1 MPLYQFTA
9 FVPHDA
15 LVIWNGLLWTLGIFA
30 SSMTLGSLIGFA
42 PALVLHA
49 RVPVL
54 AQLVISFVEL
64 FRNSPLLV
72 QLFLVFYGLPMVTSF
87 SPSAT
92 EAAVLTLTVN
102 TAAFMVVNVVSALDA
117 VPRGQWQAA
126 GSSGMSYPQVMRL
139 VVLPQAIRTVI
150 PPTIVLAIGQ
160 LQTSSLVSIIGVDD
174 LARAGTI
181 LNTRTLRPFIIWPVI
196 GLIYFIMAKVMSL
209 YAARIER
216 RVRAKITWF
225 APAA

>member
-1 MPLYQFTA
+1 MNMYQYTA

-15 LVIWNGLLWTLGIFA
+15 IVIWNGFLWTLGIFA
-30 SSMTLGSLIGFA
+30 SSMVLGSLTGFLL
-42 PALVLHA
+42 ALVLHA

-54 AQLVISFVEL
+54 AQIVVAFVEL

-87 SPSAT
+87 GPTAT
-92 EAAVLTLTVN
+92 EAAVLTMTIN
-102 TAAFMVVNVVSALDA
+102 TAAFMVIIVISALDA

-126 GSSGMSYPQVMRL
+126 GSSGMSYAQVMRL

-174 LARAGTI
+174 LTRVGSVLT
-181 LNTRTLRPFIIWPVI
+181 TRTLRPFVIWPVI
-196 GLIYFIMAKVMSL
+196 GLIYFIMAKVMSH
-209 YAARIER
+209 YAARVER

>member
-1 MPLYQFTA
+1 MHMYQYTA

-15 LVIWNGLLWTLGIFA
+15 LVIWNGFLWTLGIFG
-30 SSMTLGSLIGFA
+30 SSMALGSLIGFVL
-42 PALVLHA
+42 ALVLHA

-54 AQLVISFVEL
+54 AQLVIAFVEL

-72 QLFLVFYGLPMVTSF
+72 QLFLVFYGLPMVTAF
-87 SPSAT
+87 SPSAA
-92 EAAVLTLTVN
+92 EAAIVTMTVN
-102 TAAFMVVNVVSALDA
+102 TAAFMVIIVVSALDA

-126 GSSGMSYPQVMRL
+126 GSSGMSYAQVMRL

-196 GLIYFIMAKVMSL
+196 GLIYFLMAKVLSH

>member
-1 MPLYQFTA
+1 M
-9 FVPHDA
+9 PHDA
-15 LVIWNGLLWTLGIFA
+15 LVIWSGFLWTLGIFA
-30 SSMTLGSLIGFA
+30 SSMVLGSLIGFVL
-42 PALVLHA
+42 ALVLHA

-54 AQLVISFVEL
+54 AQLVATFVEL

-92 EAAVLTLTVN
+92 GAAVLTMTVN
-102 TAAFMVVNVVSALDA
+102 TAAFMVIIVISALDA

-126 GSSGMSYPQVMRL
+126 GSFGMSYPQVMWL
-139 VVLPQAIRTVI
+139 MVLPQAIRTMI

-174 LARAGTI
+174 LVRAGTI

-196 GLIYFIMAKVMSL
+196 GLIYFIMAKVMAH

>member
-1 MPLYQFTA
+1 MHLYENTA
-9 FVPHDA
+9 FVLHDA
-15 LVIWNGLLWTLGIFA
+15 VVIWNGFLWTLGIFA
-30 SSMTLGSLIGFA
+30 SSMALGSLIGFVL
-42 PALVLHA
+42 ALLLHA

-54 AQLVISFVEL
+54 AQLVIAFVEL

-72 QLFLVFYGLPMVTSF
+72 QLFLVFYGLPMVTAF

-92 EAAVLTLTVN
+92 EAAVLTMTVN

-126 GSSGMSYPQVMRL
+126 GSSGMSYAQVMRL

-174 LARAGTI
+174 LARAGAI

-196 GLIYFIMAKVMSL
+196 GLLYFIMAKVMSH